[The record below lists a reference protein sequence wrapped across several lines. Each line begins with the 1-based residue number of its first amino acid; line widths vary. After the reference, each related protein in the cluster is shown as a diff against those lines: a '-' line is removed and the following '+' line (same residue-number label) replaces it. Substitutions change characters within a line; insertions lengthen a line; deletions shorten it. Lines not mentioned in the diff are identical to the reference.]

1 MVTTEHGKRRLLL
14 LIMLTAL
21 IAGALI
27 TLSHE
32 FSRERIAANERAR
45 LLASLHE
52 IIDPTMYDND
62 IEASRRFVT
71 SPDLFGTSEP
81 IEVFLATTNDSPVAA
96 VFSTIAPLGYN
107 GPINLLV
114 GITVDGT
121 VTGVRV
127 TRHRE
132 TPGLGDAIEIARS
145 NWIEGFSATRL
156 DAPVLADWRV
166 TKDGGHFDSITGAT
180 VTPRVIV
187 EAVRNALIYV
197 RDYGPELFSSIPTAD
212 TDADQ

>member
-1 MVTTEHGKRRLLL
+1 MATTEHSKPRVLLL
-14 LIMLTAL
+14 LALTAL

-32 FSRERIAANERAR
+32 LSRERIAANQRAR
-45 LLASLHE
+45 LLATLHE
-52 IIDPTMYDND
+52 IIDPTMFDND

-71 SPDLFGTSEP
+71 SADLLGTSEP
-81 IEVFLATTNDSPVAA
+81 IEVFLATANGRPVAA
-96 VFSTIAPLGYN
+96 VFSSVAPLGYN

-114 GITVDGT
+114 GVTLDGT

-145 NWIEGFSATRL
+145 NWIEDFSATRL
-156 DAPVLADWRV
+156 DAPMLADWRV

-187 EAVRNALIYV
+187 EAVRNTLIYV
-197 RDYGPELFSSIPTAD
+197 RDYGPELFSTVPTAD